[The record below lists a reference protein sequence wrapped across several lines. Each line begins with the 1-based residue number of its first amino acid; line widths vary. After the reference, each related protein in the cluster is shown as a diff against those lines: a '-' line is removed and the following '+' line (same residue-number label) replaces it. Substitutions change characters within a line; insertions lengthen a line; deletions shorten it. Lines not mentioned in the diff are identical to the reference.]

1 MKQNNIWTR
10 LVQLTT
16 TFSKRERAGP
26 FFPPTPSIFLLRS
39 LSLLSRLSLLT
50 SIFLSLSPSR
60 VPCEEKWGRLSVD
73 DVCVCLS
80 LVCRV
85 TRAPMAAR
93 VWRAG
98 RVSFMGGLCQLCVCV
113 CLCE

>member
-1 MKQNNIWTR
+1 VKQNNIWTR

-39 LSLLSRLSLLT
+39 LFSSLSSLSSHLHLSLA
-50 SIFLSLSPSR
+50 LSFPLPMRGEMGAFVS
-60 VPCEEKWGRLSVD
+60 D

-98 RVSFMGGLCQLCVCV
+98 RVSFMGGLCQLCACV